1 MKFLLKWAF
10 IIFGGLMVIGM
21 ISNAMKSPEERAAEQ
36 AAREQRQVERQQA
49 EAEQRQAAIEAEKKA
64 IADMPTVTAQ
74 ALASAYDA
82 NTVAADARFKGKRFK
97 VTGTVAD
104 INTDFT
110 GDPYVTLRGGVNQF
124 MEPQFGFE
132 KSDSEQLAVLRK
144 GSKVTLLCTGRG
156 DVAKT
161 PMSKDCS
168 LL

>member
-10 IIFGGLMVIGM
+10 IIIGGLMVIGM

-36 AAREQRQVERQQA
+36 AVREQREVERQQA

-64 IADMPTVTAQ
+64 IAYMPTVTAQ

-110 GDPYVTLRGGVNQF
+110 GDPYLTLRGGVNQF

-132 KSDSEQLAVLRK
+132 KADSEQLAVLRK

>member
-21 ISNAMKSPEERAAEQ
+21 ISNAMKSPEERASEQ
-36 AAREQRQVERQQA
+36 TAREQRKVERQQA
-49 EAEQRQAAIEAEKKA
+49 EAEQKQAKLEAEKKA
-64 IADMPTVTAQ
+64 IADMPVITAQ
-74 ALASAYDA
+74 TLASAYDA
-82 NTVAADARFKGKRFK
+82 NTVAADGRFKGKRFK

-110 GDPYVTLRGGVNQF
+110 GDPYLTLRGGVNQF

-132 KSDSEQLAVLRK
+132 KSDSEQLAALRK
-144 GSKVTLLCTGRG
+144 GSKVTIICTGRG
-156 DVAKT
+156 DVAKI

-168 LL
+168 IL

>member
-10 IIFGGLMVIGM
+10 IIFGGLMVLGM
-21 ISNAMKSPEERAAEQ
+21 ITNALKSPEEKAAEKAAAEQ
-36 AAREQRQVERQQA
+36 HQVERQQA
-49 EAEQRQAAIEAEKKA
+49 EADKRQAAIEAEKKA
-64 IADMPTVTAQ
+64 FAEMPTVTAQ

-110 GDPYVTLRGGVNQF
+110 GDPYLTLRGGVNQF
-124 MEPQFGFE
+124 MEPQFGFD
-132 KSDSEQLAVLRK
+132 KSDSQQLATLRK
-144 GSKVTLLCTGRG
+144 GSKVTLVCTGRG

-161 PMSKDCS
+161 PMSKDCN

>member
-1 MKFLLKWAF
+1 MKALFKMVF
-10 IIFGGLMVIGM
+10 TIGGCLMVLGM
-21 ISNAMKSPEERAAEQ
+21 ITNALKSPEEKAADQ
-36 AAREQRQVERQQA
+36 AAAVQHQVERQQA
-49 EAEQRQAAIEAEKKA
+49 EAASRQAAIEAEKKA
-64 IADMPTVTAQ
+64 FAEMPTVTAQ

-97 VTGTVAD
+97 VSGTVSD

-124 MEPQFGFE
+124 MEPQFGFD
-132 KSDSEQLAVLRK
+132 KSDSQQLASLRK
-144 GSKVTLLCTGRG
+144 GSKVTFVCTGRG

-161 PMSKDCS
+161 PMSRKCT

>member
-10 IIFGGLMVIGM
+10 IIFGGLMVIGI

-36 AAREQRQVERQQA
+36 TAREQRQVERQQA

-74 ALASAYDA
+74 GLASAYDA

-110 GDPYVTLRGGVNQF
+110 GDPYLTLRGGVNQF

-156 DVAKT
+156 DVAKI

>member
-36 AAREQRQVERQQA
+36 AAREQSQAERQQA
-49 EAEQRQAAIEAEKKA
+49 EAEQRQAKIEAEKKA

-74 ALASAYDA
+74 ALASAYDD

-97 VTGTVAD
+97 VTGTVLD

-110 GDPYVTLRGGVNQF
+110 GDPYITLRGGVNQF

-132 KSDSEQLAVLRK
+132 KSDAEQLAVLRK